1 MVRLIKRY
9 ENRKMYDTEASA
21 YVSLSDIA
29 ELVRG
34 GSTVQVIDNSTG
46 ADLTAQTLTQI
57 ILEEGKKGESVIPAD
72 LLHDL
77 LRKSGHAFD
86 SGIEQLKHGVDDLV
100 QGSLQRLNQLIP
112 QSKTNELAQLKDQL
126 GNLEE
131 MLGRILNESNAE
143 ASAPIADTP
152 IKTKRESHEQEK

>member
-1 MVRLIKRY
+1 
-9 ENRKMYDTEASA
+9 MYDTEASA

-29 ELVRG
+29 ELVRAG
-34 GSTVQVIDNSTG
+34 ATVQVVDNASG

-57 ILEEGKKGESVIPAD
+57 ILEEGKRGESVIPAD

-77 LRKSGHAFD
+77 LRKSGNALD
-86 SGIEQLKHGVDDLV
+86 SGIEQLKHGVDDLL

-112 QSKTNELAQLKDQL
+112 RSKTNELAQLRDQL

-131 MLGRILNESNAE
+131 MLGRILNESNAD
-143 ASAPIADTP
+143 ASTQLTDTP
-152 IKTKRESHEQEK
+152 QNNEREHHE